1 MPHHSNRSDKERL
14 DWLER
19 QSAGPLTITRT
30 DLTFGS
36 PPHYVHGSNM
46 IRVLIDAAMDLDD
59 AYQRRAMEVDKDYH
73 NKLPNQERGTKR
85 YEGED

>member
-1 MPHHSNRSDKERL
+1 MPAHSKRNDKERL

-19 QSAGPLTITRT
+19 QTAGPLFITRQ

-36 PPHYVHGSNM
+36 PPHFVQGSNM
-46 IRVLIDAAMDLDD
+46 IRPLIDAAMDMDE
-59 AYQRRAMEVDKDYH
+59 AYQKRAGDIDKDYH
-73 NKLPNQERGTKR
+73 NKLPNQTVGVKR